1 MAKTIRTNG
10 QVALVRAL
18 VDARKSAGLGQD
30 DLADR
35 LKCHQSLVARLESG
49 ERRIDKEANRNNWRI
64 PLEDGAPQRVSGI
77 LEDLVKR
84 ETKTHSSEFAEMLL
98 PELEKSGPVLR
109 NTHREAGFYVLLAPD
124 VPAVLLEMGF
134 VTNRADAKRLQS
146 DRDLRNAMS
155 AVKRGIDRFFDKQDI
170 LLAGQG

>member
-1 MAKTIRTNG
+1 
-10 QVALVRAL
+10 
-18 VDARKSAGLGQD
+18 
-30 DLADR
+30 
-35 LKCHQSLVARLESG
+35 
-49 ERRIDKEANRNNWRI
+49 
-64 PLEDGAPQRVSGI
+64 
-77 LEDLVKR
+77 
-84 ETKTHSSEFAEMLL
+84 MLL